1 MKGTDNRVTDNR
13 VKGTDVVLKGTDSC
27 RVGHCTEGAA
37 AAGGEANGEGLIP
50 DLQKA
55 VVRRED
61 PGLSTVQGK
70 GKRHLRFRSASW
82 IAMPFQVQ
90 ACSSSSRVGHYV
102 AISRRALHRMSDA
115 AKAAHVRAH
124 TDTITLSPRPH
135 ALARTRARARANTWQ
150 PTALAG
156 QRGDDRELL
165 AAEGACSGAGGRRL
179 RAWPEGEWQLCT

>member
-13 VKGTDVVLKGTDSC
+13 VKGTDVVLKGIDSC

-70 GKRHLRFRSASW
+70 CKRHLRFRSASW
-82 IAMPFQVQ
+82 IAMPFRVQ
-90 ACSSSSRVGHYV
+90 ACSSSSGVGHCV

-124 TDTITLSPRPH
+124 TDTIRYTHTPRPH
-135 ALARTRARARANTWQ
+135 ALARTHARARAQ
-150 PTALAG
+150 I
-156 QRGDDRELL
+156 RGSRLL
-165 AAEGACSGAGGRRL
+165 RL
-179 RAWPEGEWQLCT
+179 G